1 MSLIDEQLDFS
12 RVADTFLAHGSMQS
26 PAFLDGRLCAR
37 LALADISAD
46 TWLEEVCATLGV
58 DQPNSRE
65 DGEVLL
71 AWRRQALDALAAP
84 ELNFEPLLPDD
95 LFSLAERAH
104 GLQEW
109 TQGFL
114 EAIVE
119 AGGQSDDW
127 SAALREVLEDLGSLV
142 NLEIE
147 LEDNAENENDLF
159 ALTEH
164 AAWPPCCSIPSSTP
178 ASPRS
183 STSRIPR
190 VTTPPHRRHRHTD
203 EPFGSGVCPAI
214 PLSIL
219 PPSEECPC
227 LALPCRV
234 RRRLLPLNIVPAARR

>member
-12 RVADTFLAHGSMQS
+12 RVADTFLAHGSLQS

-37 LALADISAD
+37 LALADIGAD
-46 TWLEEVCATLGV
+46 TWLEEVCASLGV
-58 DQPNSRE
+58 EQPNSRE

-127 SAALREVLEDLGSLV
+127 SPALREVLEDLGSLV

-164 AAWPPCCSIPSSTP
+164 ARMAAMLLYTEQHPGEPQVE
-178 ASPRS
+178 
-183 STSRIPR
+183 R
-190 VTTPPHRRHRHTD
+190 VENADSDDGTTPPSQLH
-203 EPFGSGVCPAI
+203 
-214 PLSIL
+214 
-219 PPSEECPC
+219 
-227 LALPCRV
+227 
-234 RRRLLPLNIVPAARR
+234 